1 MKLLSAIMEK
11 GIDIEQIYIQE
22 VMSKKKSE
30 DDQKYLIEKV
40 EEIPEEED
48 IETDRKSV
56 KNKELLEIQEVLML
70 IDYRI

>member
-1 MKLLSAIMEK
+1 
-11 GIDIEQIYIQE
+11 
-22 VMSKKKSE
+22 MSKKKSE